1 MMMDKK
7 SFMRG
12 FGAGVLFAAV
22 ILGTS
27 CLLRTS
33 DAAVI
38 RKAKQLGMTYAVKEE
53 PLFRT
58 SAPVSGGAASVPD
71 RSLSVTTVP
80 QKKKAAKIQTTPKPD
95 KVLQKKQ
102 TDEEAFRKEKDAMKK
117 DFEESSK
124 ELTIE
129 AGDWSAQVSR
139 KLEDMDIISDAD
151 AFDRYMEKY
160 GYSDKIKAGNYSIS
174 QGADFGTIA
183 KEITSK

>member
-71 RSLSVTTVP
+71 
-80 QKKKAAKIQTTPKPD
+80 AAP
-95 KVLQKKQ
+95 VLFLRCVR
-102 TDEEAFRKEKDAMKK
+102 T
-117 DFEESSK
+117 
-124 ELTIE
+124 
-129 AGDWSAQVSR
+129 AGALLQRNCCPSP
-139 KLEDMDIISDAD
+139 
-151 AFDRYMEKY
+151 
-160 GYSDKIKAGNYSIS
+160 
-174 QGADFGTIA
+174 T
-183 KEITSK
+183 

>member
-1 MMMDKK
+1 MMDKK
-7 SFMRG
+7 SFIRG
-12 FGAGVLFAAV
+12 FGTGILFASV

-27 CLLRTS
+27 CLMRTS

-53 PLFRT
+53 PLFQT
-58 SAPVSGGAASVPD
+58 SAPVSGGAASVSD
-71 RSLSVTTVP
+71 KNTFATDVP
-80 QKKKAAKIQTTPKPD
+80 QKKKAAKTQVTKKPD
-95 KVLQKKQ
+95 KILQKKK
-102 TDEEAFRKEKDAMKK
+102 TDEESFQKEKDTMKK
-117 DFEESSK
+117 DFEKSSR

-174 QGADFGTIA
+174 KGADFGTIA